1 MFLPLLQRSFLEMI
15 LLLFLPVSLCLRL
28 DLLNLMDVNITTCLQ
43 SWLKL
48 FKIWPLHLLHQEV
61 KVKIVVML
69 IVLLDLLNLMV
80 INITTCLQF
89 WLKPYKIWP
98 LQVEVKIMVM
108 VMVMLIFLLDLL
120 NLMVINITTKPAAD
134 HME

>member
-1 MFLPLLQRSFLEMI
+1 MI
-15 LLLFLPVSLCLRL
+15 LLLFLLVSLCLRL
-28 DLLNLMDVNITTCLQ
+28 DLLNLMD
-43 SWLKL
+43 
-48 FKIWPLHLLHQEV
+48 
-61 KVKIVVML
+61 
-69 IVLLDLLNLMV
+69 

-89 WLKPYKIWP
+89 WLKPFKIWP
-98 LQVEVKIMVM
+98 LHLLHQEVEVKIMVM